1 MPSEYKTSDEAKSFD
16 PQELTRI
23 ACQQMEQSILYK
35 RPRLE
40 DIKKNED
47 LYLGKVQKPLKGRFN
62 VPVPVMSGFVDTLL
76 SKVDERIRIQFKHQE
91 IADYRAAKKITA
103 AWEIDSSPN
112 RGKWSQKDRVAKKL
126 AILSGVA
133 VFEQYAED
141 PYKSCLEVIDYN
153 DFHCEPLGGQDLEKH
168 LFLGVDNV
176 FRTQAELEAG
186 VEKGLY
192 DKKQVAQLKMWT
204 DTPEVD
210 KQNNDAYQD
219 KLNRFIALGLS
230 PTSNSYVG
238 QKVFNL
244 VKWGMVHNGVRY
256 YLLFD
261 YRSKI
266 WLRCD
271 ELNEVY
277 PVKKDEQEIWPWTSW
292 HTHEDSLVFWNKAP
306 ADDVRPIAESI
317 RVLIN
322 QELENRNKRNF
333 GMRGYDPKHIKD
345 PTKLRWE
352 PEGLVAI
359 ETDGSGPVS
368 NFIYEFQVGAL
379 EGTINLV
386 QWMDQFL
393 GRKTGV
399 TNDVQGS
406 STEDKVGIY
415 QGNLQ
420 QVAERIGLMSK
431 SYQDC
436 YTDLGLRYVRLLR
449 EHLSAGFA
457 VKMIGESGIE
467 WAEITKDDVNPLR
480 DFDIVITGG
489 SAEDQ
494 LAVLEKNRK
503 VEAVKLVLT
512 DPELRMTIN
521 KKWAVKEFLVNGGGY
536 TEEELKIGMDT
547 NNEADLEAVSRAA
560 QENQD
565 LIAGADVE
573 PDRLANTAH
582 IQHHINFAFSQKLN
596 PKIQFKIMALI
607 EAEMPIAAENMARKA
622 FLQTAGQPQA
632 PQLGQQ
638 PTQPQIPQSNPEPI
652 V

>member
-1 MPSEYKTSDEAKSFD
+1 MASEYQNSDEAKSFD

-23 ACQQMEQSILYK
+23 ACQQLEQSILYK

-76 SKVDERIRIQFKHQE
+76 SKVDERIRIQYRHQE
-91 IADYRAAKKITA
+91 IADYRAAKKVTA

-112 RGKWSQKDRVAKKL
+112 RGRWAQKDRVAKKL

-133 VFEQYAED
+133 VFEQYAESE
-141 PYKSCLEVIDYN
+141 PYKSCLEVTDYN

-176 FRTQAELEAG
+176 FRTQAELDAG
-186 VEKGLY
+186 AESGLY
-192 DKKQVAQLKMWT
+192 DKAQVNKLKLFS

-210 KQNNDAYQD
+210 KQNNDSYLD
-219 KLNRFIALGLS
+219 KQNRFIALGLS

-244 VKWGMVHNGVRY
+244 VKWGMVYNGVRY

-261 YRSKI
+261 YKSKI

-271 ELNEVY
+271 ELKEVY
-277 PVKKDEQEIWPWTSW
+277 PVKKGEEEVWPWTSW

-333 GMRGYDPKHIKD
+333 GMRGYDPDKIKD
-345 PTKLRWE
+345 PSKLRWE

-359 ETDGSGPVS
+359 QGGGSDIR
-368 NFIYEFQVGAL
+368 NFVYEFNVGEL
-379 EGTINLV
+379 TGTINLV
-386 QWMDQFL
+386 QWLDQFL

-449 EHLSAGFA
+449 EHLSTGFA

-467 WAEITKDDVNPLR
+467 WAEITEDDVNPLR

-503 VEAVKLVLT
+503 VESVKLVLL
-512 DPELRMTIN
+512 DPELRQMVN

-536 TEEELKIGMDT
+536 SEEELKIGMDT
-547 NNEADLEAVSRAA
+547 NNETDLEAVSRAA

-582 IQHHINFAFSQKLN
+582 VQHHINFAFSQKLN
-596 PKIQFKIMALI
+596 PKMQTRLMAII
-607 EAEMPIAAENMARKA
+607 EAELPIAAENMARKA
-622 FLQTAGQPQA
+622 FLQNPQAIQPEQQVSQPQ
-632 PQLGQQ
+632 L
-638 PTQPQIPQSNPEPI
+638 PTA
-652 V
+652 